1 MFQVRG
7 RVMYQGVPL
16 SKIYYAYALAHFFI
30 MLFAFE
36 AVSLFREVTIP
47 LPSSSGHRV
56 CSMT

>member
-1 MFQVRG
+1 
-7 RVMYQGVPL
+7 MYTGVGM
-16 SKIYYAYALAHFFI
+16 SRWQNAYALTHFFI